1 MNEKLI
7 SSILPFSV
15 IHFSCIVCMSIHSF
29 IALFLDFFFR
39 LIYFLLY
46 FHEFLHSTWTCIAK
60 TQKYIL

>member
-15 IHFSCIVCMSIHSF
+15 IHFSCIVCMSIHCSF
-29 IALFLDFFFR
+29 SCFLFCFVR